1 MTQRYT
7 FGGGVLNIGLD
18 EQEILKGLE
27 SNRNYISL
35 LRKISNNLAIEI
47 KRFTPVDTG
56 NLRASVLPLD
66 PKLDAGLNQQVGG
79 TKKVLRAK
87 YIAGVSVGASSPGGK
102 YADLAP
108 YWALLSLEQV

>member
-56 NLRASVLPLD
+56 NLRRWSKSTSWRYKKSV
-66 PKLDAGLNQQVGG
+66 K
-79 TKKVLRAK
+79 
-87 YIAGVSVGASSPGGK
+87 S
-102 YADLAP
+102 
-108 YWALLSLEQV
+108 

>member
-1 MTQRYT
+1 MLMKQTELNGENKYYDIISVRLVRDFDGTDHHKKNRNAKGKYTMTQRYT

-47 KRFTPVDTG
+47 KG
-56 NLRASVLPLD
+56 LRP
-66 PKLDAGLNQQVGG
+66 
-79 TKKVLRAK
+79 
-87 YIAGVSVGASSPGGK
+87 
-102 YADLAP
+102 
-108 YWALLSLEQV
+108 